1 MTTWNVPRAGR
12 LGAISILIIAL
23 LALSLVQPASAD
35 SAKKLRFDAAP
46 STTVAGQIVPT
57 VRVNVLD
64 QQDRVVSD
72 STAEVTVALSSGGT
86 LYGDNVDGGVA
97 SFSTIRVIPAGS
109 FTLTAT
115 SPGLLPDAASLVI
128 TGAGTVCTSNGCP
141 TLNDPNGATPTG
153 SNSTTGTLKI
163 SSCPGAGTNTD
174 FASYDEATATF

>member
-86 LYGDNVDGGVA
+86 LYGDNVENADGGVA
-97 SFSTIRVIPAGS
+97 SFSTLRVIPAGS
-109 FTLTAT
+109 YTLTAT

-153 SNSTTGTLKI
+153 SNSTTGSPL
-163 SSCPGAGTNTD
+163 
-174 FASYDEATATF
+174 